1 MDRPAFDDRVSGYA
15 ISQTH
20 RDGPTLQPTVEFTTA
35 HKNNRVLDVST
46 GTGFTAHALLRT
58 GAEVVATDISQGML
72 RHTLASPSSLL
83 TGALS
88 DTHRLAFA
96 NNVFDAVSCRHAF
109 HHYIDGPAAM
119 HEMARVVRP
128 GGRVVVADTIAPE
141 ADTAARVMH
150 EIEKIRDPSHVVN
163 RSVADLLGLFESAGL
178 DPVQTKLAET
188 ELLFDPW
195 CDRTAVDKKTRDG
208 LWDKFTRDKA
218 TKLMFSVH
226 ESDQHRTFSWPN
238 AIIAGVRA
246 L

>member
-1 MDRPAFDDRVSGYA
+1 
-15 ISQTH
+15 
-20 RDGPTLQPTVEFTTA
+20 
-35 HKNNRVLDVST
+35 
-46 GTGFTAHALLRT
+46 
-58 GAEVVATDISQGML
+58 
-72 RHTLASPSSLL
+72 
-83 TGALS
+83 
-88 DTHRLAFA
+88 
-96 NNVFDAVSCRHAF
+96 
-109 HHYIDGPAAM
+109 M

-141 ADTAARVMH
+141 DDTAARVMH

-195 CDRTAVDKKTRDG
+195 CDRTDVDKKTRDG
-208 LWDKFTRDKA
+208 LWEKFTRDKA

>member
-1 MDRPAFDDRVSGYA
+1 MGRPAFDDRVAGYA
-15 ISQTH
+15 ISPTH

-35 HKNNRVLDVST
+35 HENNRVLDVST

-58 GAEVVATDISQGML
+58 GAEVVATDISHGML
-72 RHTLASPSSLL
+72 RHTLASPSSVL

-88 DTHRLAFA
+88 DTHSLAFA
-96 NNVFDAVSCRHAF
+96 NNIFDAVSCRHAF
-109 HHYIDGPAAM
+109 HHYIDGPTAM

-141 ADTAARVMH
+141 DDAAARAMH
-150 EIEKIRDPSHVVN
+150 EIEKIRDPTHVVN
-163 RSVADLLGLFESAGL
+163 RPVADLLELFESAGL

-195 CDRTAVDKKTRDG
+195 CDRTDVDQKTRDG
-208 LWDKFTRDKA
+208 LWDKFTQDTA
-218 TKLMFSVH
+218 TKIIFSVH

>member
-1 MDRPAFDDRVSGYA
+1 MDRPAFDDRVAGYA

-141 ADTAARVMH
+141 DDVAARVMH

-163 RSVADLLGLFESAGL
+163 RPVADLLGLFESSGL
-178 DPVQTKLAET
+178 DPVQTKLSET

-195 CDRTAVDKKTRDG
+195 CDRTAVDQKTRDG

-218 TKLMFSVH
+218 TKLIFSVH
-226 ESDQHRTFSWPN
+226 ESNQHRTFSWPN
-238 AIIAGVRA
+238 AIISGVRA